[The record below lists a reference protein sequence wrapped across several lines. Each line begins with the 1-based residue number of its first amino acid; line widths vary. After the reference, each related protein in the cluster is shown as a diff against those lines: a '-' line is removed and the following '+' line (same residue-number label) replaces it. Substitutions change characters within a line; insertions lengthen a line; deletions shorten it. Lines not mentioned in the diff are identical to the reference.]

1 MEKKELMAELEGLK
15 SSLETSIS
23 EKTKSEIADQLK
35 SVVTAIDEKIS
46 AFANGNDSAEAV
58 KAMSAEFNALKAEQA
73 AILKGFDL
81 LQTRVKGNGKTAES
95 KKSFGE
101 VFGETLKNNFDAF
114 QAIKKGSPLRL
125 DMKAVGNMTTA
136 NFTGEEPRDYN
147 FDIVKFPAQMVNVAD
162 LTGNIAINGGTY
174 TYTVEGA
181 GEGSISAQTE
191 GSAKSQRDYDFTAVD
206 VSTNFIAG
214 FARYSKKMRNNLS
227 YITSA
232 IPDLLRR
239 DYWKAENTAFNT
251 ILATDATPSTE
262 IITGSSKSE
271 MLINEIGK
279 LEDANYTVNG
289 IVIRPTD
296 YLDILKTAKQ
306 DLESAVTYEG
316 GVLRV
321 AGVQVF
327 KATWL
332 AANKYYVGDWSR
344 VNKVTTEGLSL
355 EFSETEGS
363 NFVNNNITARIE
375 AQVALAVEQPL
386 ALVYGDFTAV

>member
-1 MEKKELMAELEGLK
+1 MDEKLLAELAQIK
-15 SSLETSIS
+15 SGLET
-23 EKTKSEIADQLK
+23 KTSAEVKSAIEAFETKLTAEIVSTFDAELQSVKSQLEAKFAADLKAVQDHADKLDVKLQEGAKATANKGVDAIK
-35 SVVTAIDEKIS
+35 SVIKDNAEKI
-46 AFANGNDSAEAV
+46 ANVHE
-58 KAMSAEFNALKAEQA
+58 
-73 AILKGFDL
+73 
-81 LQTRVKGNGKTAES
+81 
-95 KKSFGE
+95 
-101 VFGETLKNNFDAF
+101 NN
-114 QAIKKGSPLRL
+114 KVRL
-125 DMKAVGNMTTA
+125 KAVGNMTTA
-136 NFTGEEPRDYN
+136 NLTGEEPRDYN

-162 LTGNIAINGGTY
+162 LTGNISINGGTY

-181 GEGSISAQTE
+181 GEGSIGANSENT
-191 GSAKSQRDYDFTAVD
+191 GKNQRDYDFTAVD
-206 VSTNFIAG
+206 VPTNFIAG

-239 DYWKAENTAFNT
+239 DYLKAENAAFNT
-251 ILATDATPSTE
+251 VLANDATESTE
-262 IITGSSKSE
+262 VITGSTKSE

-296 YLDILKTAKQ
+296 YLDILKTAKM

-332 AANKYYVGDWSR
+332 AAHKY
-344 VNKVTTEGLSL
+344 
-355 EFSETEGS
+355 
-363 NFVNNNITARIE
+363 
-375 AQVALAVEQPL
+375 
-386 ALVYGDFTAV
+386 